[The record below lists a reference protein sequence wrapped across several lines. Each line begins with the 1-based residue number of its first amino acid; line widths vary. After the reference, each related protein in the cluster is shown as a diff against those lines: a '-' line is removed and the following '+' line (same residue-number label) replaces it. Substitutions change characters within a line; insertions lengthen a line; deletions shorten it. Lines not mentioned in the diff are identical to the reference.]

1 MNLPREWTLFLG
13 LVDDLLNE
21 CECRMSSQDYSACE
35 SLLTRLHSTRN
46 GCKRV
51 ACTLDVTAEN
61 PRELE
66 TISKIKFLSDTLQG
80 VIDCFEKKLYEID
93 MSSYE
98 SSWLP
103 ESLVLRTGVVGRPQL
118 VVNLGISSLL
128 ALFMDKNCFHPLYFK
143 VYAMETP

>member
-46 GCKRV
+46 VCKRV
-51 ACTLDVTAEN
+51 ACTLDVTAQN

-66 TISKIKFLSDTLQG
+66 TISKSKFLSDTLQG

-93 MSSYE
+93 MSSYV

-103 ESLVLRTGVVGRPQL
+103 ESLVLRTSWKTAIGSESCTS
-118 VVNLGISSLL
+118 GISWTRIAFILCISRS
-128 ALFMDKNCFHPLYFK
+128 
-143 VYAMETP
+143 YAMKTS